1 MTDEQKNNPLH
12 GLKTESMVKE
22 LVAHYGWKILFTALR
37 FHCFKKNPSING
49 TVKFLRN
56 TDWAKEKIENFYL
69 LSFKRMPRPNDVE
82 FNMPAR
88 ARGFSKHIV
97 PRKPMELTI
106 QSIERSQE
114 KATYIYQQNS
124 NEQRANNRQCDHN
137 DNKRDSQHKP
147 REDPFKPVT
156 QAKDNSRFNHNKN
169 KERVPYD
176 PSNPWNQ

>member
-12 GLKTESMVKE
+12 GLKTESIVKE
-22 LVAHYGWKILFTALR
+22 LVAYYGWKILFTALR
-37 FHCFKKNPSING
+37 FHCFKKNPSIKG

-82 FNMPAR
+82 LNIPAR

-97 PRKPMELTI
+97 PRKPMKLTI
-106 QSIERSQE
+106 KSIERSQE
-114 KATYIYQQNS
+114 KATYSYQQNLK
-124 NEQRANNRQCDHN
+124 EPRVNNRQCHHN
-137 DNKRDSQHKP
+137 DNKLDSLHKP
-147 REDPFKPVT
+147 REDPLKSVT
-156 QAKDNSRFNHNKN
+156 QVKNNSKFKNKN